1 MTRAFGLLIVCHTC
15 FSLSAAA
22 QRLEQRLLAEDPG
35 TQQQPGGFYRIR
47 YTGGPAH
54 VPSGLHARSGG
65 VEMTFTGAVDR
76 ETALD
81 ASRYFVKIWS
91 LKRTKEYGSDHF
103 DEHTLQVTS
112 VRVTPDAHSVFLEIP
127 EIQPTQCMEIRYE
140 LKSANGEK
148 FSGAIH
154 NTIHRLADP

>member
-22 QRLEQRLLAEDPG
+22 QRLEQRLL
-35 TQQQPGGFYRIR
+35 
-47 YTGGPAH
+47 
-54 VPSGLHARSGG
+54 ARSGG